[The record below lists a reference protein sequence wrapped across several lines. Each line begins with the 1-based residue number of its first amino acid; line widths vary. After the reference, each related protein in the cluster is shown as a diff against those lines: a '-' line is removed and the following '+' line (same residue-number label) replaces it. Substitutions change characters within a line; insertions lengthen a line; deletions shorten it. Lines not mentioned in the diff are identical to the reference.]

1 MVSFIIYCCFDIIRC
16 YDDRLSAHVV
26 TLESGKRRKEAEVA
40 EFLVENDNLREQLD
54 LKETELSAMRQQ
66 LRAMFKERMNQP

>member
-1 MVSFIIYCCFDIIRC
+1 M
-16 YDDRLSAHVV
+16 V

-66 LRAMFKERMNQP
+66 LRAMFKE